1 MLPHASE
8 HKLNTLYNLAVSY
21 RNAEEKWQRYRIVA
35 DKRDMQKARRKLDQ
49 YLKELQQQK
58 KQPQLFQ

>member
-8 HKLNTLYNLAVSY
+8 HKLNTLYNLAFSY